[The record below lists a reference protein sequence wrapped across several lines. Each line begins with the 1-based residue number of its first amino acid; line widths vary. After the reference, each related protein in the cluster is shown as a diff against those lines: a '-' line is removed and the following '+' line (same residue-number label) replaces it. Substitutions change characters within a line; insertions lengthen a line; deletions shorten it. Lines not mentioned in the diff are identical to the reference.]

1 MISLK
6 RSAPVACRYFY
17 CIRCG
22 GKIWRIWRFSGCAD
36 EIGMGVFVAIFKI
49 VDKSGIESSGCSG
62 RRGVVIGGGNLVG
75 EGDWEVFCAW

>member
-1 MISLK
+1 M
-6 RSAPVACRYFY
+6 R
-17 CIRCG
+17 
-22 GKIWRIWRFSGCAD
+22 
-36 EIGMGVFVAIFKI
+36 VFVAIFKI

>member
-17 CIRCG
+17 CHRSG

-36 EIGMGVFVAIFKI
+36 EIGRGVFVAIFKI
-49 VDKSGIESSGCSG
+49 VDKSGIWDCDCSG

-75 EGDWEVFCAW
+75 EEEMCDAVKF